1 MFAGGAALPERSE
14 GLPAKKRK
22 MNMKQRLGI
31 LMILFVLSCSPMAGQ
46 MIQADKHFGAEKAL
60 SNNFVTALALDD
72 DGYVWVGTESGLNR
86 IAGFTC
92 TVFKKS
98 TSQKQES
105 GLRYNDKILS
115 LFYDENSNQL
125 LVGTEASLSVYDC
138 ARGIFVHQ
146 LIGDS
151 LVVYGLADIA
161 SRQAGGM
168 WLLFGNGRLQ
178 WLDSGQ
184 NRLTNVQLEK
194 TVGSRC
200 VLDDGQGHLYVGHSH
215 DGMTLFSVSKTPAT
229 LQHPQG
235 GGKERGDGTPTA
247 KVMRS
252 FVHVEGDETS
262 LPGNN
267 VRKIFRDSRG
277 NIWVGTDHG
286 LALYDPLRGTFSK
299 VEHQGQ
305 DFDDNVFDIKEMPDE
320 SLWVAMDV
328 GGICTLSLREVDH
341 MLRQGRLHFGSEPRF
356 VLSSNNTR
364 SILRDNYG
372 NIWIGCHSTGLDFI
386 GSRKPFLHR
395 LPYFDQF
402 NRLKRTYAVGNDG
415 AGRLWV
421 GSEDELSL
429 WSAGRLEGEWRINNM
444 RNRLHSFP
452 RCLMADSQ
460 GYVWLGMEDEG
471 VVRFNVRTHTF
482 EPIDIGH
489 GAADTHS
496 FFEDTDGRI
505 WIGSEHGLCIYDHGR
520 ISTESQIDQLIRKA
534 PVTSIIRLTDHQLFI
549 TTQGAGAVVL
559 NQQTMTAK
567 PLTMRNGLPSNNINQ
582 ALRGRRG
589 DIWLGTNEGLVHV
602 PDVATLKNIEVFNAQ
617 QGLSDNH
624 VRAIAQDKRGRIWAS
639 TYTGI
644 ACFDANGKRFYNY
657 NMQGDIAIGGFVVGS
672 VAQTGQGLIAF
683 GSPGGVYLFNPDD
696 TGHAPV
702 NDGLQVKIARCE
714 LFTPTNE
721 GYDPI
726 LVVPDAKGVIRTN
739 YQHNTLRFSFAVSDH
754 ALMNDVE
761 FSYRMLGLSD
771 VWFPVGEDA
780 EVVFRSLPPGHY
792 TFEVR
797 AKLKIQDWQQASIT
811 RQQLYIAPP
820 FWLSWWA
827 YTLYALL
834 AAAVVWYLFRL
845 YKRKLVLQN
854 SLELEKQ
861 ENMQRQEL
869 NEERLRFF
877 TNVAHELRTPLTL
890 ILGPLEDLKDD
901 SRLSQHYRRRVGS
914 IFTNAERLRNLI
926 NGILE
931 FRKTETQNR
940 RLTVA
945 RGNVGDFV
953 REIGLNFQELN
964 RNPSVETVLNVDDHL
979 PPVFF
984 DSEVITTIMNNLLSN
999 AVKYTEQG
1007 TITIDV
1013 KSPDNGQHIAIS
1025 VTDTGYG
1032 IAPEALPHG
1041 FERYYQAAGKHQA
1054 SGTGIGLALVKSL
1067 AVLHEAQLH
1076 VDSTLGKGSRFT
1088 LLLDTVNTY
1097 PNALHKEDSVEP
1109 TRNESGEE
1117 PTEQPPQ
1124 LPVLLVVEDN
1134 ADIRQYIADSFCEDF
1149 RICQAANG
1157 QEGLEVARR
1166 EMPDIIV
1173 CDIMMPRMNGIE
1185 LTRTLKDDIRTSH
1198 IPIIL
1203 LTAKDSVEDKEEGYD
1218 SGADSYLT
1226 KPFSAKLLGSRIQ
1239 NLLANRR
1246 RLAEIIASRQ
1256 LPMDVRTPAD
1266 GHRQAT
1272 AIADSSAA
1280 PADSGTS
1287 EPQMNRLDREFIDR
1301 LNRVIEE
1308 NITLEDLDMTFM
1320 TDKMNMSHST
1330 FYRKVKALTGMTA
1343 KEYIRKKRL
1352 QHCYRLLESSDY
1364 NVSEAALMTGFN
1376 QMAHF
1381 RELFKREFGILP
1393 SEVKDH
1399 QKG

>member
-1 MFAGGAALPERSE
+1 MRLADIGE
-14 GLPAKKRK
+14 GLSAKRAIIK
-22 MNMKQRLGI
+22 MKHRLSI
-31 LMILFVLSCSPMAGQ
+31 LMILFVLSCLPIAGQ
-46 MIQADKHFGAEKAL
+46 MIQPDKHFGADKSL
-60 SNNFVTALALDD
+60 SNNFVTALALDG

-92 TVFKKS
+92 SVFKKT

-146 LIGDS
+146 LCGDS

-161 SRQAGGM
+161 RRQAGGM

-178 WLDSGQ
+178 WLDGKQ
-184 NRLTNVQLEK
+184 NRLTSVKLDK

-215 DGMTLFSVSKTPAT
+215 EGMTLFNVINKS
-229 LQHPQG
+229 
-235 GGKERGDGTPTA
+235 DGTPTVR
-247 KVMRS
+247 VMRS
-252 FVHVEGDETS
+252 FVHAEDDETS

-267 VRKIFRDSRG
+267 VRKLFRDSRG

-286 LALYDPLRGTFSK
+286 LALYDPLRGSFSK
-299 VEHQGQ
+299 VEHLGQ
-305 DFDDNVFDIKEMPDE
+305 DFDDNVYDIKEMPDE

-328 GGICTLSLREVDH
+328 GGVCTLSLKEVDY

-364 SILRDNYG
+364 CILRDNYG

-429 WSAGRLEGEWRINNM
+429 WSSGRLEGEWRINNM

-482 EPIDIGH
+482 EPINIGH
-489 GAADTHS
+489 GAADIHT
-496 FFEDTDGRI
+496 FFEDTDGRV
-505 WIGSEHGLCIYDHGR
+505 WIGSEHGLCVYDHGK

-534 PVTSIIRLTDHQLFI
+534 PVTSIIRLTDRRLFI
-549 TTQGAGAVVL
+549 ATQGAGAVVL
-559 NQQTMTAK
+559 DQQTMKAQS
-567 PLTMRNGLPSNNINQ
+567 LTMRSGLPSNNINQ
-582 ALRGRRG
+582 ALRDSRG
-589 DIWLGTNEGLVHV
+589 GIWLGTNEGLVHV
-602 PDVATLKNIEVFNAQ
+602 PDVSTLKNIDVFNAQ

-624 VRAIAQDKRGRIWAS
+624 VRAIAQDNRGRIWAS

-644 ACFDANGKRFYNY
+644 ACFDADGKKFYNY
-657 NMQGDIAIGGFVVGS
+657 NTQGDLTIGGFVVGS

-683 GSPGGVYLFNPDD
+683 GSPEGVYLFNPAD
-696 TGHAPV
+696 TEHAPV
-702 NDGLQVKIARCE
+702 KDGLQVKIALCE

-721 GYDPI
+721 GYDPV
-726 LVVPDAKGVIRTN
+726 LVVPDMKGVIRTN

-754 ALMNDVE
+754 ALMDDVE

-771 VWFPVGEDA
+771 AWYPVGEDA

-811 RQQLYIAPP
+811 KQQLYIAPP

-827 YTLYALL
+827 YSLYALL
-834 AAAVVWYLFRL
+834 AAAAVWYLFRL

-901 SRLSQHYRRRVGS
+901 SRLPQHYRRRVDT

-979 PPVFF
+979 PSVFF
-984 DSEVITTIMNNLLSN
+984 DSEVITTILNNLLSN

-1013 KSPDNGQHIAIS
+1013 KD
-1025 VTDTGYG
+1025 D
-1032 IAPEALPHG
+1032 E
-1041 FERYYQAAGKHQA
+1041 
-1054 SGTGIGLALVKSL
+1054 
-1067 AVLHEAQLH
+1067 
-1076 VDSTLGKGSRFT
+1076 
-1088 LLLDTVNTY
+1088 TV
-1097 PNALHKEDSVEP
+1097 
-1109 TRNESGEE
+1109 
-1117 PTEQPPQ
+1117 
-1124 LPVLLVVEDN
+1124 
-1134 ADIRQYIADSFCEDF
+1134 
-1149 RICQAANG
+1149 
-1157 QEGLEVARR
+1157 
-1166 EMPDIIV
+1166 
-1173 CDIMMPRMNGIE
+1173 
-1185 LTRTLKDDIRTSH
+1185 
-1198 IPIIL
+1198 
-1203 LTAKDSVEDKEEGYD
+1203 
-1218 SGADSYLT
+1218 
-1226 KPFSAKLLGSRIQ
+1226 
-1239 NLLANRR
+1239 
-1246 RLAEIIASRQ
+1246 
-1256 LPMDVRTPAD
+1256 
-1266 GHRQAT
+1266 AT
-1272 AIADSSAA
+1272 I
-1280 PADSGTS
+1280 
-1287 EPQMNRLDREFIDR
+1287 
-1301 LNRVIEE
+1301 
-1308 NITLEDLDMTFM
+1308 
-1320 TDKMNMSHST
+1320 
-1330 FYRKVKALTGMTA
+1330 
-1343 KEYIRKKRL
+1343 KK
-1352 QHCYRLLESSDY
+1352 
-1364 NVSEAALMTGFN
+1364 
-1376 QMAHF
+1376 
-1381 RELFKREFGILP
+1381 
-1393 SEVKDH
+1393 
-1399 QKG
+1399 